1 MANFRYDLQDF
12 GPKGHDRTV
21 FEVPMIANKNGEVVT
36 TENPFPVTIT
46 QAIGYSNRSTVNDAF
61 GRLRVSN
68 PHTIFDSSL
77 RYGDNTDKWSESET
91 DNSGNSGSAHNANQ
105 GLMDITLGTSS
116 GDEIIRETKR
126 VFSYQPGKSLL
137 VLNTFVMNEGKTNL
151 RQRVGY
157 FGAENGVFLELDG
170 TDLYIVKRSKVT
182 GSVVDTKIA
191 QANWNIDTMDGDAD
205 TANPSGYT
213 LSIDKAQ
220 IFWSDFEWL
229 GVGSVRV
236 GFVING
242 QFIPVH
248 AFHHANTSDAAY
260 DGLSTYITTATLPC
274 RYEIT
279 NTGATGSASTLKQI
293 CSSIMTEGGYDKVS
307 QEHTARMTSVKGS
320 IGTTFLPLV
329 SIRLKSTRLDAVV
342 IPSTVNFMGI
352 AATGTSDYEVVMV
365 KNATLGG
372 SPSWNTSTFDNVEF
386 DLAASSITIP
396 AGGIVKAY
404 YATSTNQAQ
413 STIADTGAYNL
424 DLQIGRTLAGVSDIY
439 TLCCRTLS
447 GTNSAIGGIS
457 FYDLTN

>member
-1 MANFRYDLQDF
+1 MANFRFDLQDF
-12 GPKGHDRTV
+12 GPRGHDRTI

-68 PHTIFDSSL
+68 PHTLFDSSL

-236 GFVING
+236 GFVVNG

-248 AFHHANTSDAAY
+248 AFHHANTSDASY

-293 CSSIMTEGGYDKVS
+293 CSSVMSEGGYNNTSISRSVS
-307 QEHTARMTSVKGS
+307 TAITGKNISN
-320 IGTTFLPLV
+320 TADTPLI
-329 SIRLKSTRLDAVV
+329 SIRLRSGRTDGVVVPMFADLYGLQQAAFQYKVFTNVTSLTGASFVSAGSDSNIEYDLSATALTGGKKVLEGVFVGDTKGGSSRIDFAYLNHQLQLTRSLGSSTGDIFTLAIRATTNNDDAV
-342 IPSTVNFMGI
+342 
-352 AATGTSDYEVVMV
+352 
-365 KNATLGG
+365 
-372 SPSWNTSTFDNVEF
+372 
-386 DLAASSITIP
+386 
-396 AGGIVKAY
+396 
-404 YATSTNQAQ
+404 
-413 STIADTGAYNL
+413 GALNW
-424 DLQIGRTLAGVSDIY
+424 QEHS
-439 TLCCRTLS
+439 
-447 GTNSAIGGIS
+447 
-457 FYDLTN
+457 